1 MDELIED
8 YQRKINTI
16 NELLKYSS
24 NSEETISRLKIKA
37 GCYRS
42 FLTDLKRAS
51 DTNDVLH
58 FVIERLK
65 SLRSFDVQEAGYY
78 GEGVEEVDYANL
90 TGDYISIK
98 KIIEELKNAL

>member
-1 MDELIED
+1 MDKGKTYSET
-8 YQRKINTI
+8 YNT
-16 NELLKYSS
+16 SS
-24 NSEETISRLKIKA
+24 N
-37 GCYRS
+37 
-42 FLTDLKRAS
+42 
-51 DTNDVLH
+51 TNDVLH

-90 TGDYISIK
+90 TGDYISVKDIK